1 MEDNVD
7 IFYALFGVR
16 AEELKTKTNEFR
28 SKLEDFFEVKHV
40 EFEQPEAFG
49 KYKAFFPDDAV
60 KHPAKAYTDVLEWL
74 IKRYTKPGD
83 VVLDPMC
90 GTGSTCIVAALHG
103 RHGIGVD
110 IEERFIEWCNEAKRR
125 LEGTT
130 TLTPRGRVHFICGD
144 ARRLSQLLKEHVDA
158 LITSPPYADSK
169 RGGVADADKM
179 ADRWERHR
187 SDAWNTWGSSA
198 HTPGRLRAFES
209 LGSGYSDNPDNIGN
223 LPYGDVDAI
232 ITSPPYELSQSSKL
246 DWAPSRRDELMKEKR
261 IYRGYSDNPNNIG
274 NLSYGDVDAII
285 MSPPYL
291 KSADQG
297 GGINRQRPQ
306 DVRIGCSTIG
316 RTVENPNAIDNVKS
330 YGDIDAI
337 ITSPPYSG
345 TISKHAGGPTGQ
357 LKVRVGESTLTARA
371 YSESEDNIG
380 NLPHGDIDAIITSP
394 PYSESIRGGDVDVV
408 DRLRRHGRSDPKAGG
423 PYGVSLA
430 RPYSKSPE
438 NIGNLPHGDVDAII
452 TSPPYEESMG
462 SKHSS
467 PRADELMEEKRHV
480 TIYGASRDNIGN
492 LKGETYLEAMLK
504 VYSECYKALKPGGK
518 IAIIIK
524 PFIRNKQVVDLPWHT
539 HLLMTKVGFK
549 PHEFFKYRLKH
560 QSFWRV
566 LYYKKHPEVPRIA
579 HEYILVYEK
588 RF

>member
-1 MEDNVD
+1 M
-7 IFYALFGVR
+7 
-16 AEELKTKTNEFR
+16 
-28 SKLEDFFEVKHV
+28 
-40 EFEQPEAFG
+40 
-49 KYKAFFPDDAV
+49 
-60 KHPAKAYTDVLEWL
+60 
-74 IKRYTKPGD
+74 
-83 VVLDPMC
+83 
-90 GTGSTCIVAALHG
+90 
-103 RHGIGVD
+103 
-110 IEERFIEWCNEAKRR
+110 
-125 LEGTT
+125 
-130 TLTPRGRVHFICGD
+130 
-144 ARRLSQLLKEHVDA
+144 
-158 LITSPPYADSK
+158 IT
-169 RGGVADADKM
+169 
-179 ADRWERHR
+179 
-187 SDAWNTWGSSA
+187 
-198 HTPGRLRAFES
+198 
-209 LGSGYSDNPDNIGN
+209 
-223 LPYGDVDAI
+223 
-232 ITSPPYELSQSSKL
+232 
-246 DWAPSRRDELMKEKR
+246 
-261 IYRGYSDNPNNIG
+261 
-274 NLSYGDVDAII
+274 
-285 MSPPYL
+285 SPPYL

-337 ITSPPYSG
+337 ITRPPYSG
-345 TISKHAGGPTGQ
+345 TINKHAGGPTGQ

-371 YSESEDNIG
+371 YSESEANIG

-394 PYSESIRGGDVDVV
+394 PYEGSLEGTSRHTRGGIPARDPKLAQTGTYADVV
-408 DRLRRHGRSDPKAGG
+408 
-423 PYGVSLA
+423 
-430 RPYSKSPE
+430 
-438 NIGNLPHGDVDAII
+438 I